1 MREMGERRMNLQSVD
16 TFDIK
21 LADGIWHPLRTV
33 ASNKQVNSYLVV
45 KGFRDCEYSNRCWI
59 EDARDE

>member
-21 LADGIWHPLRTV
+21 SVNRIWHRLRTV
-33 ASNKQVNSYLVV
+33 ASNKQVS
-45 KGFRDCEYSNRCWI
+45 S
-59 EDARDE
+59 